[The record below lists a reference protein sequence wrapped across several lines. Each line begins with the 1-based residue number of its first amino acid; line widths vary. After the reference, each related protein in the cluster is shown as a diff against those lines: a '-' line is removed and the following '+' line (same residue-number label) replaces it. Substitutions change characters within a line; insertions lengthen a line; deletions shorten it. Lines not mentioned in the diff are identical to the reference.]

1 VASPTIRTSIVT
13 EITTA
18 TTAPVIN
25 IQAAA
30 GTIKGGDTILV
41 VFRSAAA
48 GAVGFPAGWSE
59 LVDAAPDDSGD
70 QVAIAWKKADAGDGT
85 TITLSSGNGKC
96 AACSWTIAGATDP
109 TIRAPEISTVQV
121 GVTTEP
127 NATTVTPTG
136 GSKDYLFLTLF
147 TMEGEQTGVTAY
159 PSGYTDGQLYA
170 DTGTGGATTTNVSVG
185 GAARGATAASEDTGV
200 WDVTGTLDASSNY
213 TIAFHPAEPSPYT
226 YEMVAVMAQPRR
238 AQYFVAANLL
248 LTTLAVVPGAGNR
261 RRRMIICGSR

>member
-13 EITTA
+13 DGTSASTTP
-18 TTAPVIN
+18 TIN
-25 IQAAA
+25 IQSVA

-41 VFRSAAA
+41 AFRSAAA
-48 GAVGFPAGWSE
+48 GAVGFPAGWTE

-85 TITLSSGNGKC
+85 TIALTSGNGKF

-136 GSKDYLFLTLF
+136 GSKDYLFLTIF

-159 PSGYTDGQLYA
+159 PTNYTGGQLFS
-170 DTGTGGATTTNVSVG
+170 TSGTGGATTTNVTVG
-185 GAARGATAASEDTGV
+185 GASRAATAASEDAGV

-213 TIAFHPAEPSPYT
+213 TVAFHPAEPSPYT
-226 YEMVAVMAQPRR
+226 YELVAVMPQPRR
-238 AQYFVAANLL
+238 VPYFVAPNLL
-248 LTTLAVVPGAGNR
+248 LTTLAVVPGSGNR
-261 RRRMIICGSR
+261 RRRLILGAN